1 MKPFLHSLPLNSIH
15 LGKKTHHIVHLIVLQ
30 HHLFHKR
37 MTKER
42 GRRSSGIQI
51 GKIDIKRRDGRWTNS
66 GNKVLKKKKR
76 GQSATEQD
84 GKELSGVKCCPGR
97 WHGGTVASKAEVM
110 GLLCFLQ
117 SCLSTFPGKPV
128 FQITAGSGVEC
139 KWQAAGTCV
148 YTETSRATV

>member
-1 MKPFLHSLPLNSIH
+1 MKPFLHSPALNSIH
-15 LGKKTHHIVHLIVLQ
+15 LGGKKNTSHCAFKLQ

-37 MTKER
+37 MTKEP

-66 GNKVLKKKKR
+66 GNKVLKKKKT

-139 KWQAAGTCV
+139 KWQAAGTGV